1 MNRIPISVLRNI
13 NNYLEDDYRI
23 YFDKGY
29 LYQENILTENKVKIS
44 NKLEE
49 DNIKIKFY
57 RNTYIGIDI
66 NGDLKYI
73 LIDGEWKLNDNNIN
87 NINPEYKLN
96 FYGFYDEQPIFV
108 SNLNHYPLTLI
119 NKDGEPIGSISRP
132 FTNLDWL
139 GLITQSSNKIKLNV
153 YKGKINVYDPFN
165 GISNFD
171 FLVIIGEDVF
181 KECQFSY
188 KFPIGIKVHIYE
200 NKIFVITELELVIYE
215 MIDLDNIKT
224 TRQFIPIDDYK
235 KVYFSNHKIYF
246 YDYAN
251 QLFNYDYVKNK
262 TELIMEKE
270 MDIIN
275 IKNSHNENFNN
286 FINQI
291 SEYQEQKYLDY
302 ISNIV

>member
-1 MNRIPISVLRNI
+1 MNRFPISVLRNI

-29 LYQENILTENKVKIS
+29 LYEENIITKNRVKIS

-49 DNIKIKFY
+49 ENIKIKFY
-57 RNTYIGIDI
+57 RNTYIGIDYNNKIKYFLI
-66 NGDLKYI
+66 NGC
-73 LIDGEWKLNDNNIN
+73 WKLNDNNIYN
-87 NINPEYKLN
+87 NNPEYKLN
-96 FYGFYDEQPIFV
+96 FYGFYNNEPIFI
-108 SNLNHYPLTLI
+108 SDLTYYPLTLI
-119 NKDGEPIGSISRP
+119 NKEGEPIKNVSKN

-139 GLITQSSNKIKLNV
+139 GVISPSIENKTKLNV
-153 YKGKINVYDPFN
+153 YKGIINVYDPFY
-165 GISNFD
+165 GINNYD
-171 FLVIIGEDVF
+171 FLVIEDIF
-181 KECQFSY
+181 KEKFSD
-188 KFPIGIKVHIYE
+188 KFPKGIKIHIYE

-215 MIDLDNIKT
+215 IYDLDNIKK
-224 TRQFIPIDDYK
+224 TREFIPIDDYK

-275 IKNSHNENFNN
+275 IKNSQNENFNN
-286 FINQI
+286 FINENNKKNQ
-291 SEYQEQKYLDY
+291 
-302 ISNIV
+302 

>member
-1 MNRIPISVLRNI
+1 MNRFPISVLRNI
-13 NNYLEDDYRI
+13 NYYLEDDYRI
-23 YFDKGY
+23 YFDKGH
-29 LYQENILTENKVKIS
+29 LYQENISTKNKVIIS

-49 DNIKIKFY
+49 NLIIKYYK
-57 RNTYIGIDI
+57 NTYVGIDNNGIIKYFLI
-66 NGDLKYI
+66 N
-73 LIDGEWKLNDNNIN
+73 GEWKLNDNNIE
-87 NINPEYKLN
+87 PQYKIN
-96 FYGFYDEQPIFV
+96 FYGFYNDEPIFI
-108 SNLNHYPLTLI
+108 NHIYSYPQTLI
-119 NKDGEPIGSISRP
+119 TKNGEKIKDLHQP
-132 FTNLDWL
+132 FTNLDWR
-139 GLITQSSNKIKLNV
+139 GIINNLNI

-171 FLVIIGEDVF
+171 FLVIIDKDIF
-181 KECQFSY
+181 KECKFSD
-188 KFPIGIKVHIYE
+188 KFPIGIKVHIYQ

-215 MIDLDNIKT
+215 FMPSIDLDNIKT

-235 KVYFSNHKIYF
+235 NVYFSNHKIYF

-251 QLFNYDYVKNK
+251 QLFNYDYIKNK
-262 TELIMEKE
+262 TELITEKE

-302 ISNIV
+302 IANID